1 MLIDRDDNI
10 IPLTIKANLLSISR
24 STIYYK
30 PVSDPY
36 DDILMRLIDE
46 IYTKTPFYGSRR
58 ITHMLKRMGH
68 DVGRRRVI
76 RLMDIMGISAIYP
89 EKHTSIPNHD
99 NVIYPYLL
107 KDVPITFINQVWGT
121 DITYIR
127 LTKGFVYLM
136 AIMDWYS
143 RYVYHGR
150 YQQPLIQNFDCIGHS
165 PLVNPIYS
173 IQTRGHNLQVKTLQI
188 YYLPVASG

>member
-1 MLIDRDDNI
+1 
-10 IPLTIKANLLSISR
+10 
-24 STIYYK
+24 
-30 PVSDPY
+30 
-36 DDILMRLIDE
+36 
-46 IYTKTPFYGSRR
+46 
-58 ITHMLKRMGH
+58 MLKRMGH

-107 KDVPITFINQVWGT
+107 T

-127 LTKGFVYLM
+127 LTKGFFYLM

-143 RYVYHGR
+143 RYV
-150 YQQPLIQNFDCIGHS
+150 ISWEIS
-165 PLVNPIYS
+165 
-173 IQTRGHNLQVKTLQI
+173 TTLDTEF
-188 YYLPVASG
+188 

>member
-1 MLIDRDDNI
+1 MIILYPLQLRLIFSPSP
-10 IPLTIKANLLSISR
+10 PLPYT
-24 STIYYK
+24 YK

>member
-1 MLIDRDDNI
+1 
-10 IPLTIKANLLSISR
+10 
-24 STIYYK
+24 
-30 PVSDPY
+30 
-36 DDILMRLIDE
+36 MRLIDE